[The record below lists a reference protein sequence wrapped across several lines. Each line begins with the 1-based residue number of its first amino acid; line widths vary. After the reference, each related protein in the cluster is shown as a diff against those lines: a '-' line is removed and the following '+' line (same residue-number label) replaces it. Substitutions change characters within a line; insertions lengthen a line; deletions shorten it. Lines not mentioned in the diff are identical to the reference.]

1 MKPEIMI
8 TVIIIVELIIIL
20 YLLSFFLTSISF
32 VGKVVA
38 GVLNT
43 TLEDELP
50 TYWPVSLIIPVITLN
65 LGLS

>member
-38 GVLNT
+38 GVSNT